1 MSTKKALSDAPGA
14 EVGEFD
20 VRFGDGELGLRLEE
34 RGSFEAS
41 SVVVKIT
48 EGGERKYFA
57 FFCSIAMAM
66 AMAMRR

>member
-20 VRFGDGELGLRLEE
+20 VTFGEGELGLRLEE
-34 RGSFEAS
+34 RGSFAAS

-48 EGGERKYFA
+48 EGGKKTAVR
-57 FFCSIAMAM
+57 FFVGWLEQDNGGE
-66 AMAMRR
+66 